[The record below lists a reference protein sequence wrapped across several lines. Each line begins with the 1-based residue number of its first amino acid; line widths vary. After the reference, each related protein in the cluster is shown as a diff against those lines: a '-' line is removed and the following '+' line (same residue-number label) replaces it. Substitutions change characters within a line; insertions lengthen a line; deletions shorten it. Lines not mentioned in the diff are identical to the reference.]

1 MSNLLLVMA
10 GGAVGSALRHLVGRL
25 AFHLT
30 GPGWPWAGTLAVNIL
45 GGLAMGLLAG
55 VLAARAEG
63 GEAARLL
70 IGVGL
75 LGGFTTFSAFS
86 LETMLLFQRGETMT
100 ALFYIFASVVGAI
113 GALAL
118 GLAIVRGVTA

>member
-1 MSNLLLVMA
+1 MSNIFLVMA
-10 GGAVGSALRHLVGRL
+10 GGAVGSALRYLVGRL

-45 GGLAMGLLAG
+45 GGFVVG
-55 VLAARAEG
+55 VLAATLAARAQG

-86 LETMLLFQRGETMT
+86 LDTMLMLQRGEVGG
-100 ALFYIFASVVGAI
+100 ALGYILLSVAGAI
-113 GALAL
+113 G
-118 GLAIVRGVTA
+118 